1 LSLISLKSIRFL
13 NADIHYSIY
22 GEGPAVMLLHGFAED
37 SRIWDNQINSLT
49 HNYKLIIPDIP
60 GSGRSELI
68 IEENVSL
75 TTYAEIIR
83 SILENENIKSCILLG
98 HSMGGYISL
107 AFAEK
112 YPEKLSALGFIHSS
126 TYADN
131 NEKVASRK
139 KAIDFIKKNG
149 SYLFLKNSIPEV
161 FHDALKNKEQIET
174 LIERGRDFQPESLI
188 QYHEA
193 MIKRSDST
201 QMLKKI
207 RIPVLWQIGKHDN
220 FVPFYQNMQQ
230 CYLAETNE
238 VHILKNSA
246 HMGMVEEAEKTSQI
260 IGSFLANVHI

>member
-1 LSLISLKSIRFL
+1 
-13 NADIHYSIY
+13 
-22 GEGPAVMLLHGFAED
+22 
-37 SRIWDNQINSLT
+37 
-49 HNYKLIIPDIP
+49 
-60 GSGRSELI
+60 
-68 IEENVSL
+68 
-75 TTYAEIIR
+75 
-83 SILENENIKSCILLG
+83 
-98 HSMGGYISL
+98 
-107 AFAEK
+107 
-112 YPEKLSALGFIHSS
+112 
-126 TYADN
+126 
-131 NEKVASRK
+131 
-139 KAIDFIKKNG
+139 
-149 SYLFLKNSIPEV
+149 LFLKNSIPEV
-161 FHDALKNKEQIET
+161 FHDASKNKEQIET

-260 IGSFLANVHI
+260 IDSFLANVLT